1 VDQIGKFILNTKG
14 GKVPKLN
21 GLSRIMTQTPWDNSQ
36 RLIEK
41 TRSDAQKM
49 LTKMI
54 NKCMAKTLTNNYK
67 GMHPKAKNYKF
78 PTSVKVFSLKMQL
91 GSIETLESTQ
101 ETLLSTI
108 PKRKK
113 FVTRHHQWTFL
124 APKKMRVL
132 IDPFA
137 GVKEEFP
144 EHTINHELEGATLI
158 VFLGQQ
164 KKEIRAKERKAREK
178 KDALTRPKYPKANPK
193 SGNK

>member
-1 VDQIGKFILNTKG
+1 VEQIGKFILGTKG

-21 GLSRIMTQTPWDNSQ
+21 GISGIMTPSPLDNSQ

-41 TRSDAQKM
+41 TRSDARKM

-67 GMHPKAKNYKF
+67 GMHPKIKNYEF
-78 PTSVKVFSLKMQL
+78 PTSVKVFPLKMQVE
-91 GSIETLESTQ
+91 SIETLGSTQ

-124 APKKMRVL
+124 APKKVKVF

-137 GVKEEFP
+137 NVKEEFP
-144 EHTINHELEGATLI
+144 VYTINHELEGATLI
-158 VFLGQQ
+158 AFLGQQ
-164 KKEIRAKERKAREK
+164 KKEIRA
-178 KDALTRPKYPKANPK
+178 
-193 SGNK
+193 